1 MQEIKVTFAD
11 PLHLREQRQL
21 VFLDRASNRS
31 EICFFLRL
39 KADHEQRVEGKKER
53 STYRNFLALND
64 IEDLSPKRDPV
75 RASLTPLGCMP
86 LGRSSA
92 LGFLLNENG
101 SGGIGEDNPLKY
113 RGSEFNGSVRLIR
126 WICRVQE
133 W

>member
-75 RASLTPLGCMP
+75 RASLTPLGVVSPSQTCWAVP
-86 LGRSSA
+86 KGA
-92 LGFLLNENG
+92 
-101 SGGIGEDNPLKY
+101 
-113 RGSEFNGSVRLIR
+113 RLIALFWFYAYPR
-126 WICRVQE
+126 YTDFLV
-133 W
+133 